1 MFDELLELRL
11 GSLLHHLLGAG
22 AGKQRVQHK
31 GADHAEHDGT
41 ARAATEN
48 WIDLNFIKTPDAEMT
63 SGIFIGVSVA
73 RHEALFV
80 G

>member
-1 MFDELLELRL
+1 M
-11 GSLLHHLLGAG
+11 AP
-22 AGKQRVQHK
+22 
-31 GADHAEHDGT
+31 

-48 WIDLNFIKTPDAEMT
+48 WIDLNFIKAPDAEMT
-63 SGIFIGVSVA
+63 SGAVIGVSVA